1 MNSKMEPDMANA
13 TDKAAQAGLIFRPLA
28 AQDLERV
35 VAIDAALSGDRPR
48 RGYFERR
55 LHAAIKAPHLHLQFA
70 CEHDG
75 ALVGYV
81 LSRRMF
87 GEFGRE
93 SEALRLAVIGVL
105 PGEQHHGVGLGLL
118 HCLED
123 WCRRH
128 GLREI
133 RSQAHWKHHR
143 ILEFFDHAGFEL
155 GRNHVIDCEVH
166 SGPLVAAGGS
176 DEPFDAD
183 EGREVDYSD
192 PAANDYEALPR
203 DRVDVRILQ
212 REDAPALAR
221 IDSKNTGRDRSAY
234 LAELVDE
241 ALDESAVRVSLVAR
255 VDGIVRG
262 FVMAKADFGD
272 FGRTEP
278 VAVIDT
284 IDVDPDTARQGI
296 GSALLSQL
304 FVNLQALQVAR
315 AETVVSRENLGVL
328 AFLYRCGFAPSE
340 RLGFVRR
347 VV

>member
-1 MNSKMEPDMANA
+1 MEQAA
-13 TDKAAQAGLIFRPLA
+13 AKAGVHASQAAVSFRPLA
-28 AQDLERV
+28 AEDLERV
-35 VAIDAALSGDRPR
+35 VAIDAALSGNQRR

-55 LHAAIKAPHLHLQFA
+55 LQAALKAPHLHVQFA
-70 CEHDG
+70 AEHDG

-81 LSRRMF
+81 LARRLF

-93 SEALRLAVIGVL
+93 SEALRLAVIGVV
-105 PGEQHHGVGLGLL
+105 PGEQHHGVGVGLL
-118 HCLED
+118 HCLEE

-128 GLREI
+128 GVSEI

-143 ILEFFDHAGFEL
+143 ILEFFDHAGFSL

-166 SGPLVAAGGS
+166 AGPLVAAGGS
-176 DEPFDAD
+176 EEPHDHED
-183 EGREVDYSD
+183 GREIDYSD

-212 REDAPALAR
+212 REDTAALAR
-221 IDSKNTGRDRSAY
+221 IDRKNTGRDRSAY
-234 LAELVDE
+234 LAELVAE
-241 ALDESAVRVSLVAR
+241 AMDESAVRVSLVAR

-284 IDVDPDTARQGI
+284 IDVDPDTSGQGI

-304 FVNLQALQVAR
+304 FVNLQALQVVR
-315 AETVVSRENLGVL
+315 AETVVSRESLGL
-328 AFLYRCGFAPSE
+328 LGFLYRCGFAPSE
-340 RLGFVRR
+340 RLGFVRHLD
-347 VV
+347 